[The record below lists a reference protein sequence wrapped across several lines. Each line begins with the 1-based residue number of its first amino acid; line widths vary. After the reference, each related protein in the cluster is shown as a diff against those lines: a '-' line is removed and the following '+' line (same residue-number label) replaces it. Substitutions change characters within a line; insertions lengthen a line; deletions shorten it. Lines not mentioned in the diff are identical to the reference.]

1 MRWFAKMVDGS
12 DQAEEIVSEEKKYY
26 ALVKR
31 VFHLLA
37 PIYDAATFFISG
49 LRNRVVD
56 FTNADKESLIL
67 DACTGT
73 GKQAFA
79 YAKRGYQTIGVDLSK
94 DMIKVAHK
102 KNKFETASFGI
113 ADVTNLPFEDDCFDV
128 SCVSLALHDM
138 FWTIR
143 EKAVRDIVRVTKPK
157 GTIIVVDYAL
167 PENRIRRFFTYR
179 FVRIYEG
186 EYYSTFIKS
195 DFEALLRKSGIEIE
209 EETRPVLG
217 AVRIIKGLKA

>member
-1 MRWFAKMVDGS
+1 MNETQKIAR
-12 DQAEEIVSEEKKYY
+12 EEKKYY
-26 ALVKR
+26 SLVKR

-49 LRNRVVD
+49 LRDKVVD
-56 FTNADKESLIL
+56 FTSADKEAMLL

-79 YAKRGYQTIGVDLSK
+79 YAKKGHQVIGIDLSK
-94 DMIKVAHK
+94 DMISVAHK
-102 KNKFETASFGI
+102 KNKYETASFGI
-113 ADVTNLPFEDDCFDV
+113 ADATNLPFNDESFDV

-143 EKAVRDIVRVTKPK
+143 ERAVKDIARVTKPK
-157 GTIIVVDYAL
+157 GTIMIVDYAL

-179 FVRIYEG
+179 FVRLYEG
-186 EYYSTFIKS
+186 EYYSDFIKS
-195 DFEALLRKSGIEIE
+195 DFEALLTKSGVKIEA
-209 EETRPVLG
+209 ETRVLFG
-217 AVRIIKGLKA
+217 AVRIIKALKA